1 MVIGAPYSVSEDLME
16 HFSVDVVCH
25 GTTPIALD
33 DGNRDAYAVP
43 KSQGKFHIVE
53 SSAYLEH
60 IIVLC
65 VVLITYVF

>member
-53 SSAYLEH
+53 SSAYL
-60 IIVLC
+60 C
-65 VVLITYVF
+65 VVVITYVF